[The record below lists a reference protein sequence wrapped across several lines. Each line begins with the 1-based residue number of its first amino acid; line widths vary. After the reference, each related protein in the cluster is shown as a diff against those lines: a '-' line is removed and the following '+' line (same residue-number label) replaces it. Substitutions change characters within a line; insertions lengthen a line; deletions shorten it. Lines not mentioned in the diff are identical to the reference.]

1 MAGYFAIFL
10 VVLTLASGLIWL
22 IDVLVFAPKRK
33 VKVATAQAAAAGGL
47 PLNVV
52 EELGKPSYL
61 AETAKE
67 IFPLILAI
75 TIIRSFLYE
84 PFQIPSGSMMPTLLV
99 GDFILVEK
107 FSYDVKDPVW
117 RKPLITTGRPER
129 GDVIVFKYPEQ
140 PTVDFIKRTVG
151 LPGDRIVYKNK
162 QLFIQPACTA
172 ADKSTCPGLE
182 AVPLT
187 LQAEGEFMDGE
198 LPTKRYSEQ
207 FGEHKHDILQHPF
220 KSENLMQYYKQPGT
234 AIEEFIVPEGHYF
247 ALGDNRDN
255 SRDSRFWGFVPE
267 ENLVGK
273 AVFIWMSF
281 EFSDDP
287 DNWLPSWVPVGVR
300 FERLGKI
307 K

>member
-1 MAGYFAIFL
+1 ML
-10 VVLTLASGLIWL
+10 
-22 IDVLVFAPKRK
+22 
-33 VKVATAQAAAAGGL
+33 
-47 PLNVV
+47 V
-52 EELGKPSYL
+52 EELEKPSYL

-220 KSENLMQYYKQPGT
+220 KSEQPDATTTSSQVQLLKSLSCLKAIILLSVITGIIAAT
-234 AIEEFIVPEGHYF
+234 AVSGVLY
-247 ALGDNRDN
+247 L
-255 SRDSRFWGFVPE
+255 
-267 ENLVGK
+267 K
-273 AVFIWMSF
+273 KIWSVKR
-281 EFSDDP
+281 S
-287 DNWLPSWVPVGVR
+287 LSG
-300 FERLGKI
+300 
-307 K
+307 